1 LIVAPISGRD
11 LFTDAEVAR
20 AQIDAAVAY
29 AARLGARCISL
40 TGLIPAATDLG
51 LAVTRLDGVELTTGH
66 AATAASMGLT
76 IEAVA
81 SAAGRDLHQAQ
92 MCFVG
97 LGAIGTATLRTVLG
111 CLDHPAALLLCDVP
125 AKRGHIEALAHEAT
139 TVLGFGGEIIFA
151 EATGGLPD
159 FAYHAD
165 LFVGATNVT
174 DVIDVARLKPG
185 AIIVDDSFP
194 LCFDLEAAIRR
205 IESAGDILFVNGGS
219 IRLNE
224 ELHWNCALPA
234 GTPAVSRSFL
244 SQALLPSS
252 EMITGCILSALLPQ
266 AGDFRPTIGA
276 VTLEHCRDYWRGF
289 GHLGI
294 AAAPL
299 HCGAW
304 SPKSADLD
312 RFRSSVRQ
320 ISRTARRKSPRVR

>member
-1 LIVAPISGRD
+1 MK
-11 LFTDAEVAR
+11 LFVQANRAAIDEKYVAR
-20 AQIDAAVAY
+20 GLDAPDGGLEIEAERERIVDDDGTRLEASDIDHVRDIRGADEEVCVVGEVRQPPC
-29 AARLGARCISL
+29 RLGENDL
-40 TGLIPAATDLG
+40 AA
-51 LAVTRLDGVELTTGH
+51 
-66 AATAASMGLT
+66 
-76 IEAVA
+76 EAE
-81 SAAGRDLHQAQ
+81 H
-92 MCFVG
+92 C
-97 LGAIGTATLRTVLG
+97 
-111 CLDHPAALLLCDVP
+111 
-125 AKRGHIEALAHEAT
+125 RGHIEALAHEAT

-174 DVIDVARLKPG
+174 DVIDVGRLKPG

-299 HCGAW
+299 HCGTW